1 MNTLENNE
9 KQTAQPPEV
18 IALPP
23 LKMAL
28 FHAVDEHLTK
38 NALLSAS
45 RKLSI
50 PVLGNESLEKLSLE
64 KIIEHLEKKQ

>member
-9 KQTAQPPEV
+9 KQTVRPPEV

-38 NALLSAS
+38 NALLSVS

>member
-1 MNTLENNE
+1 MLENNE
-9 KQTAQPPEV
+9 KQPAQPPEV

-38 NALLSAS
+38 SALLSAS
-45 RKLSI
+45 HKLSI
-50 PVLGNESLEKLSLE
+50 PLLNGESLEKVSLE
-64 KIIEHLEKKQ
+64 KIIEHLEKK